1 MTALTEAEK
10 RSFLNNLLKRHPP
23 NKCPICGSDPT
34 IEFLSI
40 WVFDDVLYAG
50 CKNCKIKEVEQIRT
64 VVDEDTDIYRFE
76 LSVINLLTRWNKK
89 SSSIEISKSIS
100 EKAFIDLIEGA

>member
-34 IEFLSI
+34 VEFLSI
-40 WVFDDVLYAG
+40 WVTSDVLYVG

-64 VVDEDTDIYRFE
+64 VVDEDTDVYKFE
-76 LSVINLLTRWNKK
+76 LSVIDLLRRWNKK
-89 SSSIEISKSIS
+89 GNNIEISKSIS
-100 EKAFIDLIEGA
+100 EEAFINLIEGA